1 MPCLIEEACEK
12 GKGGGKSMFQS
23 IFQNFSQRDVFSHLM
38 SDTELSEYVVVMT
51 GVPLF
56 AKQPCLKVSKY
67 EACTGL

>member
-12 GKGGGKSMFQS
+12 GEGGGKSMFQS
-23 IFQNFSQRDVFSHLM
+23 VFQNLSHRDVLSHLM
-38 SDTELSEYVVVMT
+38 SDTEPSEYVVVMT

>member
-1 MPCLIEEACEK
+1 
-12 GKGGGKSMFQS
+12 MFQS
-23 IFQNFSQRDVFSHLM
+23 VFQNLSHRDVLSHLM
-38 SDTELSEYVVVMT
+38 SDTEPSEYVVVMT

>member
-1 MPCLIEEACEK
+1 
-12 GKGGGKSMFQS
+12 MFQS
-23 IFQNFSQRDVFSHLM
+23 GFQNCSPRDVLSHLM

-56 AKQPCLKVSKY
+56 AKQPCLKASKY